1 MTVKTIALIIFDSA
15 EAEWLIDKCS
25 ALAVSFEAHLIG
37 LHTFSQV
44 VYFGDMTGAPMA
56 FAAQRE
62 WEIEESN
69 KIRDLFNE
77 TMRLNDVRA
86 EFRPQ
91 DAIYGSEA
99 FLLSGAR
106 GADLVVMG
114 YNGSGKRSPDDQAM
128 VERLIRNLGRPVLI
142 LSPEADVVAPFETIA
157 IGWSETR
164 EATRAAHDVL
174 DLAKPGG
181 NINLIA
187 LLARASDEMPG
198 ADSRDDLAA
207 ALDRRGYKVTTT
219 DRMATV
225 DHRGEELLRAAA
237 EIDADLLVAG
247 AFGHSQFYDFMIGA
261 VTSHLLKNAKL
272 PVLLSR

>member
-1 MTVKTIALIIFDSA
+1 MTVKTITLIIFDSA
-15 EAEWLIDKCS
+15 EAEWLIEKCS
-25 ALAVSFEAHLIG
+25 ALAVSFEAHVIG

-44 VYFGDMTGAPMA
+44 VFFDGMTATPMVYA
-56 FAAQRE
+56 SHQE

-77 TMRLNDVRA
+77 TMRKNNVRA
-86 EFRPQ
+86 EFRRQ
-91 DAIYGSEA
+91 DAVYGSEA

-128 VERLIRNLGRPVLI
+128 AERLIRNLGRPVLI
-142 LSPEADVVAPFETIA
+142 LSPEADVAAPFETVT

-164 EATRAAHDVL
+164 EASRAAHDAVEL
-174 DLAKPGG
+174 VKPGG

-225 DHRGEELLRAAA
+225 DHRGEELLRAAS
-237 EIDADLLVAG
+237 ETDADLLVAG
-247 AFGHSQFYDFMIGA
+247 AFGHSRFYDFMIGA